1 MENTHSTFLVL
12 KIREDKSN
20 GKTEITVDKG
30 FDSLVDAKRYKDAKD
45 LIERLTPSEYCTNV
59 SIPRIK
65 KIRIKTLANLN
76 GKSLFKLK
84 IIAEAKANNPNL
96 K

>member
-30 FDSLVDAKRYKDAKD
+30 FDSMVDAKKYKDAKD
-45 LIERLTPSEYCTNV
+45 LIERLTPSEYWV
-59 SIPRIK
+59 YSY
-65 KIRIKTLANLN
+65 KIQQSFY
-76 GKSLFKLK
+76 KSFVQ
-84 IIAEAKANNPNL
+84 EAKAS
-96 K
+96 

>member
-30 FDSLVDAKRYKDAKD
+30 FDSLVDAKKYKDAKD
-45 LIERLTPSEYCTNV
+45 LIERLTPSEYWV
-59 SIPRIK
+59 YSY
-65 KIRIKTLANLN
+65 KIQQIFY
-76 GKSLFKLK
+76 KSFDQ
-84 IIAEAKANNPNL
+84 EAKAS
-96 K
+96 

>member
-30 FDSLVDAKRYKDAKD
+30 FDSLVDAKKYKDAKD
-45 LIERLTPSEYCTNV
+45 LIERLTPSKYWVT
-59 SIPRIK
+59 SY
-65 KIRIKTLANLN
+65 KIQQIFY
-76 GKSLFKLK
+76 KSFVQ
-84 IIAEAKANNPNL
+84 EAKAS
-96 K
+96 